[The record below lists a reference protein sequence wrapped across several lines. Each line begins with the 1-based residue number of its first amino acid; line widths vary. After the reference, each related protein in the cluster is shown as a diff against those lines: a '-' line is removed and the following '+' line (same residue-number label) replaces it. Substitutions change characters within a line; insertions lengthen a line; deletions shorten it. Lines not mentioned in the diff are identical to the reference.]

1 MKALR
6 QKMIPED
13 IENWAR
19 NGLATREDALKLLIE
34 NPFELFDLADRL
46 RRESVGD
53 DVTYVVNRNIYIT
66 NMCKGGCKFC
76 SFNQR
81 DGYILTIPQILE
93 RVKAA
98 HEAGATEVCIL
109 GGFIPK
115 LDLDF
120 YLDIVKAIKKEYP
133 NISIHGFS
141 PMEISH
147 AAGVCDISTERAF
160 RKLKKA
166 GLGTLTGTS
175 AEILSE
181 RVRGMIC
188 PNKITT
194 EEWIETIM
202 TAHKADLVT
211 NSTIMYGHIETWEE
225 KIEHLLILRDIQQKT
240 GKFTELVPMPFM
252 PYNNII
258 GEKMMRE
265 GKYGP
270 GGIEDLK
277 LHAIARL
284 LLNKHIPNIQASW
297 VKLGKKLAQVALN
310 CGANDLGGTLMEDQ
324 ITLASGGK
332 NGEYLPS
339 GEMEWIIGEIGRRP
353 VRRDTYYREC
363 K

>member
-1 MKALR
+1 
-6 QKMIPED
+6 MIPED
-13 IENWAR
+13 IENRAR

-141 PMEISH
+141 PMEIS
-147 AAGVCDISTERAF
+147 
-160 RKLKKA
+160 
-166 GLGTLTGTS
+166 
-175 AEILSE
+175 
-181 RVRGMIC
+181 
-188 PNKITT
+188 
-194 EEWIETIM
+194 
-202 TAHKADLVT
+202 
-211 NSTIMYGHIETWEE
+211 
-225 KIEHLLILRDIQQKT
+225 
-240 GKFTELVPMPFM
+240 
-252 PYNNII
+252 
-258 GEKMMRE
+258 
-265 GKYGP
+265 
-270 GGIEDLK
+270 
-277 LHAIARL
+277 
-284 LLNKHIPNIQASW
+284 
-297 VKLGKKLAQVALN
+297 
-310 CGANDLGGTLMEDQ
+310 
-324 ITLASGGK
+324 
-332 NGEYLPS
+332 
-339 GEMEWIIGEIGRRP
+339 
-353 VRRDTYYREC
+353 
-363 K
+363 